1 MAGSALPCTVVICC
15 SLPAGIDADE
25 TVALL
30 DAARRAEVPVTWLT
44 AHDALPFVSD
54 ELGRKGLPGGVAL
67 DIPARCPRTA
77 ARELLAR
84 ARRVVPTLD
93 AAAVRGPLEAACR
106 QELAGSGVRIIC
118 RDGLDGPARGSRRPA
133 PAGWRCHSPVW
144 GMWEVVRSEEPFPPG
159 RVGRILGLGA
169 AATLRAGGLTVV
181 DVGHGIPAGSAA
193 AAIRARLGRW
203 KSWAAGGWTASP
215 ASFACLSHV
224 PDLIAGAGRAPMGGS
239 ILRAA

>member
-159 RVGRILGLGA
+159 RVDAFSASAPRRRCG
-169 AATLRAGGLTVV
+169 RAGSRSSTSVTVSLPAPPPPRSAHV
-181 DVGHGIPAGSAA
+181 SVAGSHGP
-193 AAIRARLGRW
+193 R
-203 KSWAAGGWTASP
+203 AAGPRRRRRSP
-215 ASFACLSHV
+215 ASRTY
-224 PDLIAGAGRAPMGGS
+224 PT
-239 ILRAA
+239 